1 MKKGKYFKLFVWSG
15 TIILVLSAVL
25 VIHIYLVTR
34 INKNQDERV
43 RQLSRID
50 FKQNIEAE
58 EANKIRAFVN
68 GLDGVEN
75 SYFNLDN
82 DVLVYS
88 YLVGKQ
94 NSFNVYNKLIA
105 FGNYKANR
113 YVVSETTAKS
123 GCPIGTDKT
132 SISYKLSAYISNF

>member
-1 MKKGKYFKLFVWSG
+1 MKKGKFFKLFIWSAS
-15 TIILVLSAVL
+15 TISVLTAVL
-25 VIHIYLVTR
+25 VFHIYLVTR
-34 INKNQDERV
+34 VNKNQDERV

-58 EANKIRAFVN
+58 EASKIRAFVN
-68 GLDGVEN
+68 GLEGVEN

-94 NSFNVYNKLIA
+94 NSNNVYNKLVA
-105 FGNYKANR
+105 FGKYKAEK
-113 YVVSETTAKS
+113 YIVDETNSKT

>member
-1 MKKGKYFKLFVWSG
+1 MKKGKYFKLFVWSASSFL
-15 TIILVLSAVL
+15 ILSAILVF
-25 VIHIYLVTR
+25 HIYLVTHL
-34 INKNQDERV
+34 NKNQDERV

-58 EANKIRAFVN
+58 EAYNIRAFVN
-68 GLDGVEN
+68 GLEGVEN

-94 NSFNVYNKLIA
+94 NSNNVYNKLVA
-105 FGNYKANR
+105 FGNYKAVK
-113 YVVSETTAKS
+113 YIVDETTAKT
-123 GCPIGTDKT
+123 GCPIGADKT

>member
-1 MKKGKYFKLFVWSG
+1 MKKGKFLKIFIWTGSSF
-15 TIILVLSAVL
+15 LVLSAIL
-25 VIHIYLVTR
+25 VFHVYMVTH
-34 INKNQDERV
+34 INKNQDERI

-58 EANKIRAFVN
+58 EANKIRVFVN
-68 GLDGVEN
+68 GLPGVEN

-94 NSFNVYNKLIA
+94 NSFNVYNKLVA
-105 FGNYKANR
+105 FGNYKAIR
-113 YVVSETTAKS
+113 YVVNETNAKT

-132 SISYKLSAYISNF
+132 SMSYKLSAYISNF

>member
-1 MKKGKYFKLFVWSG
+1 MKKGKFLKLFIWSG
-15 TIILVLSAVL
+15 SSLLVLSAIL

-34 INKNQDERV
+34 VGKNQDERV

-50 FKQNIEAE
+50 FKQNIDAQ
-58 EANKIRAFVN
+58 EANKIRSFVN
-68 GLDGVEN
+68 GLSGVEN

-82 DVLVYS
+82 DILVYS

-94 NSFNVYNKLIA
+94 NSFNVYNKLVA
-105 FGNYKANR
+105 FGNYKAVR
-113 YVVSETTAKS
+113 YVVNETNAKS

-132 SISYKLSAYISNF
+132 SISYKLSAYISKL